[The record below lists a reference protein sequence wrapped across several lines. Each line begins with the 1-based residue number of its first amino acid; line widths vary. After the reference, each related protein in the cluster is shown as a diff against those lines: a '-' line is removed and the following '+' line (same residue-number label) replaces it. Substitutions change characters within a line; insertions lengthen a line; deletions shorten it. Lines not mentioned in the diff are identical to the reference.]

1 MKNTIYPEI
10 KNQMLKHNENS
21 HKIALLINKDSSQ
34 VCRKLAGEINW
45 QYDEIKIL
53 CKHYNMK
60 FEKLFREER

>member
-1 MKNTIYPEI
+1 MNKTIFPEI
-10 KNQMLKHNENS
+10 KNQMLKHND
-21 HKIALLINKDSSQ
+21 KTRDIALLINKDSSQ
-34 VCRKLAGEINW
+34 VWRKLAGEINW